1 MQQEL
6 IEMLEKVVDH
16 VVLCNEYD
24 QRFSSTSY
32 GVSLLKEAE
41 ALVEKAKNSA
51 KEPAVPFDEQEAF
64 EREMR
69 SRHGWNNSYFTQ
81 SNDGGYL
88 SNRAT
93 YAYIGWQARASI
105 EKSAAKEPAVPQGW
119 RKDLFTIVHAMG
131 MNNWHWTSDASNDLK
146 REAYSAAARL
156 YNASAHATPAAPSQE
171 PVPGQQPDTFRERNA
186 QFREQNWQIRFDAAV
201 EARRQAQEQLYSE
214 RERHNSEIQA
224 LRQEISRLL
233 SSQQPVTLTD
243 EPWYGHKFKEVTRG
257 VWHCECGETV
267 NEGATPCT
275 NGTQSISTMRRDAV
289 NVDATEMHDAG
300 SAAHAGQG
308 KFTRV
313 DGSRSSLRGCGT
325 QDDPFV
331 ADNLDDL
338 AAAPTS
344 PLQEPVTDD
353 VPAHVEGLLEHRR
366 ELDAIEFFESTNRD
380 SHGFRRS
387 VRGTYV
393 NPAVARDWK
402 WFQLG
407 MQHATKE

>member
-105 EKSAAKEPAVPQGW
+105 EKSAANEPAVPQG
-119 RKDLFTIVHAMG
+119 
-131 MNNWHWTSDASNDLK
+131 
-146 REAYSAAARL
+146 
-156 YNASAHATPAAPSQE
+156 
-171 PVPGQQPDTFRERNA
+171 
-186 QFREQNWQIRFDAAV
+186 
-201 EARRQAQEQLYSE
+201 
-214 RERHNSEIQA
+214 
-224 LRQEISRLL
+224 
-233 SSQQPVTLTD
+233 

-257 VWHCECGETV
+257 VWHCECGKTI

-289 NVDATEMHDAG
+289 NLDATKMHDAG

-308 KFTRV
+308 QFTRV
-313 DGSRSSLRGCGT
+313 DGSRSSLRGSGT

>member
-233 SSQQPVTLTD
+233 SSQQLRRLDAENQRLKTSLALVQQHNATA
-243 EPWYGHKFKEVTRG
+243 WNRGHRAG
-257 VWHCECGETV
+257 LRAGESAIKQ
-267 NEGATPCT
+267 AT
-275 NGTQSISTMRRDAV
+275 DAV
-289 NVDATEMHDAG
+289 KADAWGNTQLTNALMQAEAERDQLRAQL
-300 SAAHAGQG
+300 SKAVAEEREACALECE
-308 KFTRV
+308 
-313 DGSRSSLRGCGT
+313 SRQANGNRTHTHPDEC
-325 QDDPFV
+325 
-331 ADNLDDL
+331 
-338 AAAPTS
+338 AAAIR
-344 PLQEPVTDD
+344 
-353 VPAHVEGLLEHRR
+353 A
-366 ELDAIEFFESTNRD
+366 
-380 SHGFRRS
+380 RS
-387 VRGTYV
+387 NT
-393 NPAVARDWK
+393 
-402 WFQLG
+402 
-407 MQHATKE
+407 